1 MLDNPSNSNTS
12 TTTAETTAKRILHL
26 SDLHFGRVNKPALEA
41 LRQTVAEQDKGFD
54 LIIVTGDWTQR
65 ARPNEFEQAIDFIKG
80 LSCPVLSVPGNHD
93 VPLYNL
99 ILRFSA
105 PYLRYSKLQALTLG
119 DYHDELVSV
128 VGLSTV
134 DPFRATSGTIEQTDL
149 VRAADLFK
157 SGTSDVL
164 RVVACH
170 HPIFDP
176 RTEEWLRPPS
186 RSQELLQ
193 LQPDIILSGHSHSQ
207 WIEAIDYG
215 GRPVLHISAG
225 TSISSRL
232 REQVNSFH
240 ILEIQRVAPLAARR
254 GISVTVKTYDLRQ
267 EGFLERGLPTQQFQ
281 F

>member
-12 TTTAETTAKRILHL
+12 TTSAKRILHL
-26 SDLHFGRVNKPALEA
+26 SDLHFGRVNQPALEA

-65 ARPNEFEQAIDFIKG
+65 ARPHEFEQAIDFVKG

-99 ILRFSA
+99 MLRFFA
-105 PYLRYSKLQALTLG
+105 PYLRYSKLGALTLG

-134 DPFRATSGTIEQTDL
+134 NPFRAASGVIEKTDL
-149 VRAADLFK
+149 QRAADRFT

-170 HPIFDP
+170 HPVFDP
-176 RTEEWLRPPS
+176 RTKEWLRPES
-186 RSQELLQ
+186 RSQELLE

-207 WIEAIDYG
+207 WIEAIEHG
-215 GRPVLHISAG
+215 GQPVLHISAG

-232 REQVNSFH
+232 REHVNSFH
-240 ILEIQRVAPLAARR
+240 ILEIHRTPPLGARR
-254 GISVTVKTYDLRQ
+254 GISVTVKTYDLRD

>member
-1 MLDNPSNSNTS
+1 M
-12 TTTAETTAKRILHL
+12 HL
-26 SDLHFGRVNKPALEA
+26 SDLHFGRINEPALEA

-65 ARPNEFEQAIDFIKG
+65 ARTDQFEQAIDFVKG

-99 ILRFSA
+99 MLRFFS
-105 PYLRYSKLQALTLG
+105 PYSRYSKLRPLTLG
-119 DYHDELVSV
+119 DYRDDVVSV

-134 DPFRATSGTIEQTDL
+134 NPFRATSGAIQKTDL
-149 VRAADLFK
+149 VRAASRFQGGEPDA
-157 SGTSDVL
+157 L

-176 RTEEWLRPPS
+176 RTRQWLRPES
-186 RSQELLQ
+186 RSRELLQ
-193 LQPDIILSGHSHSQ
+193 LQPDLILSGHSHSQ
-207 WIEAIDYG
+207 WIEAVEYE

-232 REQVNSFH
+232 RAHVNSFH
-240 ILEIQRVAPLAARR
+240 ILEIQRVAPVAARR
-254 GISVTVKTYDLRQ
+254 GIDVTVKTYDLRD
-267 EGFLERGLPTQQFQ
+267 EGFLERGLPTQRFQ